1 MDISLLNLISTPM
14 AVLNTLGLDLRVGLS
29 SDDPMARRFLSE
41 SYDAYLSVFSPEG
54 TLVEREYLGQIPPES
69 RKLFDV
75 SSISRKYVTGMDHM
89 CVVHRVPSRIM
100 SQVSAVEEIIQM
112 DEEPDYS
119 FFRSMIEYSYP
130 QGGNGSVIYETPPGL
145 NASPTSN
152 TLTFSCQLV
161 LSEVLSTYLVMINHS
176 VNPEYSRIAN
186 YDFGIYSLDGERVLQ
201 DRVAVGPFGIKVVDL
216 KEVISS
222 SEIQRAKDANDGISA
237 FTLYGYSDDAAL
249 IYLVVNAASSL
260 GSVAVE
266 HTHPPQTYLFPY
278 NAADQRSI
286 KTNAIAGW
294 KTIFS
299 KKGNP

>member
-14 AVLNTLGLDLRVGLS
+14 AVLNTLGLDLKVGLS
-29 SDDPMARRFLSE
+29 SDDPMTQRFLSE
-41 SYDAYLSVFSPEG
+41 SYEAYLSIYSPEG
-54 TLVEREYLGQIPPES
+54 TIVDRVHLGQIPSES

-75 SSISRKYVTGMDHM
+75 SSISRQYFTGVDHM
-89 CVVHRVPSRIM
+89 CVVHRVPSSIM
-100 SQVSAVEEIIQM
+100 SQVSAVEEVIQM

-145 NASPTSN
+145 NASPSSN

-161 LSEVLSTYLVMINHS
+161 SSEVLSTYLVMINHS
-176 VNPEYSRIAN
+176 MNPEYARIAN
-186 YDFGIYSLDGERVLQ
+186 YDFGVYSLEGERVVQ
-201 DRVAVGPFGIKVVDL
+201 DRVAVGPFGIKIVDL
-216 KEVISS
+216 KEVIPSP
-222 SEIQRAKDANDGISA
+222 EIQLAKDANDGISA

-249 IYLVVNAASSL
+249 INLVVNAAPSL

-278 NAADQRSI
+278 NAADQRST
-286 KTNAIAGW
+286 KGNAIAGW

-299 KKGNP
+299 GSRNG

>member
-1 MDISLLNLISTPM
+1 MDISLLNLISTPI
-14 AVLNTLGLDLRVGLS
+14 AVLNTLGLDLKVGLS
-29 SDDPMARRFLSE
+29 SDDPMAQRYLSE
-41 SYDAYLSVFSPEG
+41 SYEGYLSIYSPEG
-54 TLVEREYLGQIPPES
+54 TLADRVHLGQIPPES
-69 RKLFDV
+69 RRLFDV
-75 SSISRKYVTGMDHM
+75 SSISRQYVTGIDHM

-119 FFRSMIEYSYP
+119 FFRSMVEYSYP

-161 LSEVLSTYLVMINHS
+161 LSEVLNTYLVMINHS

-186 YDFGIYSLDGERVLQ
+186 YDFGIYSLDGEKIVQ
-201 DRVAVGPFGIKVVDL
+201 DRVTVGPFGIKVVDL
-216 KEVISS
+216 RKVIPA

-237 FTLYGYSDDAAL
+237 FTLYGFSDDAAL
-249 IYLVVNAASSL
+249 IYLVVNAARSL

-278 NAADQRSI
+278 NAADQRAT

-299 KKGNP
+299 KSRNP

>member
-1 MDISLLNLISTPM
+1 MDVSLLNLISTPM
-14 AVLNTLGLDLRVGLS
+14 AVLNTLGLDLKVGLS
-29 SDDPMARRFLSE
+29 SDDPMAQRYLSA
-41 SYDAYLSVFSPEG
+41 SYEAYLSIYSPEG
-54 TLVEREYLGQIPPES
+54 TLADRVHLGQIPAES
-69 RKLFDV
+69 RRLFDV
-75 SSISRKYVTGMDHM
+75 SSISRQYVTGLDHL
-89 CVVHRVPSRIM
+89 CVVHRVPSSIM
-100 SQVSAVEEIIQM
+100 SQVSAVEETIEM

-145 NASPTSN
+145 NAGSTSN

-161 LSEVLSTYLVMINHS
+161 LSEVLSTYLVLINHS

-186 YDFGIYSLDGERVLQ
+186 YDFGIYSLAGERVVQ
-201 DRVAVGPFGIKVVDL
+201 DRVSVGPFGIRAIDL
-216 KEVISS
+216 KEVIPAF
-222 SEIQRAKDANDGISA
+222 EIDRAKDANDGISA

-249 IYLVVNAASSL
+249 IYLIVNAAPSL

-294 KTIFS
+294 KSIFS
-299 KKGNP
+299 KARSG